1 MPPPLR
7 AAAALGITY
16 RALSD
21 GDHPFAASLYA
32 STRSEELAQTGW
44 PDEIQHAF
52 LAQQFDAQHRHYRQH
67 YPAAEWLI
75 VERADERIG
84 RLYIEEWER
93 EFRVIDIAL
102 VPASRGQGIGAAVL
116 SDVIA
121 QAGAAGKAVSIHVEK
136 HNGAMRLYQRLGFVR
151 VDEHGIY
158 DLMERRP

>member
-16 RALSD
+16 RAMSD
-21 GDHPFAASLYA
+21 GDLPFAASLYA

-75 VERADERIG
+75 VERAGERIG

-93 EFRVIDIAL
+93 EFRIIDIAL
-102 VPASRGQGIGAAVL
+102 VPTSRGQGLGAAIL

-121 QAGAAGKAVSIHVEK
+121 HAGAAGKAVSIHVEK
-136 HNGAMRLYQRLGFVR
+136 HNEAMRLYRRLGFAK
-151 VDEHGIY
+151 VDEHGVY

>member
-7 AAAALGITY
+7 AAAALGLSY
-16 RALSD
+16 RTMSD
-21 GDHPFAASLYA
+21 GDLPFAASLYA
-32 STRSEELAQTGW
+32 STRSEELVQTGW

-52 LAQQFDAQHRHYRQH
+52 LAQQFEAQHRHYRQH

-75 VERADERIG
+75 VERAGERIG

-93 EFRVIDIAL
+93 EFRIIDIAL
-102 VPASRGQGIGAAVL
+102 VPASRGQGIGAAIL

-136 HNGAMRLYQRLGFVR
+136 QNEAMRLYRRLGFAK
-151 VDEHGIY
+151 VDEHGVY

>member
-7 AAAALGITY
+7 AAAAFGVSFRPMTEDD
-16 RALSD
+16 LS
-21 GDHPFAASLYA
+21 FAAGLYA
-32 STRSEELAQTGW
+32 STRREELAPTGW

-67 YPAAEWLI
+67 YPNAEWLI

>member
-7 AAAALGITY
+7 AAAALGLSY
-16 RALSD
+16 RPATDDDL
-21 GDHPFAASLYA
+21 PFAASLYA

-75 VERADERIG
+75 VERAGERIG

-93 EFRVIDIAL
+93 EFRIIDIAL
-102 VPASRGQGIGAAVL
+102 IPASRGRGIGGAILADVL
-116 SDVIA
+116 A
-121 QAGAAGKAVSIHVEK
+121 QASAAGKAVSIHVEK
-136 HNGAMRLYQRLGFVR
+136 HNEAMRLYHRLGFAK
-151 VDEHGIY
+151 VDEHGVY